1 MAKYYTSPELND
13 SGYIDLRPSQEGV
26 LGVVASINP
35 DFAAWW
41 ASTEV
46 QYNIDM
52 AYSGFDPMNPATYP
66 SGFDIDE
73 PDTWHVLFG

>member
-1 MAKYYTSPELND
+1 MAYTSPEWRD
-13 SGYIDLRPSQEGV
+13 TGSIDLRPSQEGI
-26 LGVVASINP
+26 LGIITNAE
-35 DFAAWW
+35 FAAWW
-41 ASTEV
+41 ASAEV